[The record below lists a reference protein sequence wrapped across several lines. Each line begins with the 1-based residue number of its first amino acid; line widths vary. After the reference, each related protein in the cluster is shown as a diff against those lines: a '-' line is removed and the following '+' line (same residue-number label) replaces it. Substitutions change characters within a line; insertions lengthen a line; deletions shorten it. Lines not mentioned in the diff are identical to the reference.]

1 MRTVWK
7 RALGYSLLS
16 VYFLVFMEWLFFIT
30 KPSFF
35 SALNAQ
41 QSLTVLFVTPLPYVC
56 IVQATFLVLLPF
68 DIARAR
74 T

>member
-1 MRTVWK
+1 MR
-7 RALGYSLLS
+7 
-16 VYFLVFMEWLFFIT
+16 
-30 KPSFF
+30 
-35 SALNAQ
+35 
-41 QSLTVLFVTPLPYVC
+41 TVLFVTPLPYVC